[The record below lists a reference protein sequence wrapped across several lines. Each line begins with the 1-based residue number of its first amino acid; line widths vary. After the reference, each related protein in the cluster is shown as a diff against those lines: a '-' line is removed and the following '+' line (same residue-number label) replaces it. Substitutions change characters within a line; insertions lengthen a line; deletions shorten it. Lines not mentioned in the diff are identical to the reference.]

1 VTLAHP
7 AKSQPRFFYGWVIV
21 GVMAAVGG
29 LSMALGTL
37 NFGLFIKPM
46 GDELGIGRAT
56 FGWAQSSRQIASAL
70 TALKVGSLLD
80 LYGARVLLT
89 ISAAI
94 TGLAVAALAFVEAG
108 WQIIVLFALMG
119 VVGMSGPGALV
130 STVPVTR
137 WFVRK
142 RGKALATMSLGNA
155 FGGLIFIPVTQIFIN
170 DLGWRLAWIYLA
182 IIGASLIVPLSL
194 IFVRREPEDMGL
206 LPDGDPPR
214 PPVQSSPGQSS
225 QAPENGQ
232 RAVPITRIEEPA
244 WTRAQAL
251 RSGTFWRLVAVFSVV
266 QMATNSVGVH
276 RIPSF
281 MDRGFDPILISYA
294 TALDAGAVA
303 VTTVGLGLMIS
314 RVPARYLGASGFALL
329 ALSSAMTI
337 LAADHVVMFTS
348 MITFGL
354 GIGGT
359 QLMQNY
365 LWAEYF
371 GRRHLGSIRGAVM
384 PIMLLLGGTGP
395 PLAGY
400 VLDYSGSYTPAWAT
414 SAALMTIGAVV
425 LAMTPPPGHPTPLAG
440 DIRHEHTR
448 AREAVD

>member
-1 VTLAHP
+1 MTPIPRAER
-7 AKSQPRFFYGWVIV
+7 APRFFYGWVIV

-70 TALKVGSLLD
+70 TALQVGALLD
-80 LYGARVLLT
+80 RYGARVLLT
-89 ISAAI
+89 ISALV
-94 TGLAVAALAFVEAG
+94 TGLAVAALAFVDAG
-108 WQIIVLFALMG
+108 WQLIVLFALMG

-130 STVPVTR
+130 STVPVTK
-137 WFVRK
+137 WFVHK
-142 RGKALATMSLGNA
+142 RGKALAAMSLGNPI
-155 FGGLIFIPVTQIFIN
+155 GGLIFIPLTQIFI
-170 DLGWRLAWIYLA
+170 DDFGWRQAWIYLA
-182 IIGASLIVPLSL
+182 IIGTSLILPLA
-194 IFVRREPEDMGL
+194 IVFVRREPEDMGL
-206 LPDGDPPR
+206 LPDGAAPR
-214 PPVQSSPGQSS
+214 TPARQPAAGP
-225 QAPENGQ
+225 
-232 RAVPITRIEEPA
+232 RAAAVARREEPA

-251 RSGTFWRLVAVFSVV
+251 RSPAFWRLVAVFSVV

-294 TALDAGAVA
+294 TALDAAAVG
-303 VTTVGLGLMIS
+303 VTTIGLGLLTS
-314 RVPARYLGASGFALL
+314 RVASRYLGASGFVML
-329 ALSSAMTI
+329 AISSALTI
-337 LAADHVVMFTS
+337 VAADHVVMFIS
-348 MITFGL
+348 MIVFGL

-359 QLMQNY
+359 MLMQNY

-384 PIMLLLGGTGP
+384 PIMLLLGGAGP

-400 VLDYSGSYTPAWAT
+400 VLDATGSYTPAWAT
-414 SAALMTIGAVV
+414 STVLMAIGAVV
-425 LAMTPPPGHPTPLAG
+425 LARTPPPGAPDGTAADDPPANAPATTG
-440 DIRHEHTR
+440 
-448 AREAVD
+448 

>member
-1 VTLAHP
+1 VTAIP
-7 AKSQPRFFYGWVIV
+7 RPSREPRFFYGWVIV

-70 TALKVGSLLD
+70 TALQVGALLD
-80 LYGARVLLT
+80 RYGARVLLT
-89 ISAAI
+89 ISALV
-94 TGLAVAALAFVEAG
+94 TGLAVAALAFVDAG
-108 WQIIVLFALMG
+108 WQLIVLFALMG
-119 VVGMSGPGALV
+119 VVGMSGPGALI
-130 STVPVTR
+130 STVPVTK
-137 WFVRK
+137 WFVQK
-142 RGKALATMSLGNA
+142 RGKALAVMSLGNPI
-155 FGGLIFIPVTQIFIN
+155 GGLIFIPLSQIFI
-170 DLGWRLAWIYLA
+170 DDFGWRQAWIYLA
-182 IIGASLIVPLSL
+182 IIGTSLILPLAVV
-194 IFVRREPEDMGL
+194 FVRREPEDMGL
-206 LPDGDPPR
+206 LPDGAKPR
-214 PPVQSSPGQSS
+214 PPR
-225 QAPENGQ
+225 APEDGPTAATIA
-232 RAVPITRIEEPA
+232 RREEPA

-251 RSGTFWRLVAVFSVV
+251 RNSAFWRLVAVFSIV

-281 MDRGFDPILISYA
+281 MDRGFDPVLISYA
-294 TALDAGAVA
+294 TALDAAAVG
-303 VTTVGLGLMIS
+303 VTTVGLGLMTA
-314 RVPARYLGASGFALL
+314 RVPSRYLGAVGFVLL

-337 LAADHVVMFTS
+337 VAWNHVIMFIS

-359 QLMQNY
+359 MLMQNY

-400 VLDYSGSYTPAWAT
+400 VLDATGSYTPAWAT
-414 SAALMTIGAVV
+414 STVLMAIGALV
-425 LAMTPPPGHPTPLAG
+425 LARTPPPGYPPEPSAG
-440 DIRHEHTR
+440 GRPPASAPATT
-448 AREAVD
+448 A